1 MKPGNVVNNTANF
14 CSSLCTV
21 PVSVAGKDMPK
32 FYFSCLSQYNSDRF
46 WERNWERVKMDR
58 KREKVVK
65 MLVSVKSYI

>member
-32 FYFSCLSQYNSDRF
+32 FYFSYLSQYNSDRF
-46 WERNWERVKMDR
+46 WEREKMDR
-58 KREKVVK
+58 KREKDVK
-65 MLVSVKSYI
+65 MLVSVKLYI